1 MLCAQ
6 GHTAGLRQSQ
16 DWEAER
22 PEPLGDPASPIA
34 AVQVEVIPHLVKQRD
49 GEDSRRV
56 ARGGGFVQSDPL
68 VLVEILNFCRDGLN
82 FPLA

>member
-56 ARGGGFVQSDPL
+56 AGGG
-68 VLVEILNFCRDGLN
+68 GLSKVTLW
-82 FPLA
+82 FW